1 QSRGRIAG
9 VEASMTTEQT
19 PHGAFAL
26 YEHAKVRKS
35 AMTPRFL
42 LMWRVGFAAASLMV
56 GTFAVAQNGGGNG
69 EPRTG
74 APDSGP
80 PTDDILTSRMVF
92 IRNGTFVPH
101 CAD

>member
-1 QSRGRIAG
+1 
-9 VEASMTTEQT
+9 MTTEQT

-56 GTFAVAQNGGGNG
+56 GTFAVAQNGGANG
-69 EPRTG
+69 ELGTCAAYSGLPSDDTDTTG
-74 APDSGP
+74 
-80 PTDDILTSRMVF
+80 MVF
-92 IRNGTFVPH
+92 IRNGTFVPP